1 MRLRLSLAVLILLS
15 GCNRPSGTAPF
26 AGRYVLDR
34 DAAQDTLVLLPDGR
48 YLHSTAF
55 AAHAMMTDSG
65 TWRMTSVDGQQ
76 RLQINHWVLWALPD
90 SNRELLNA
98 DAGTWYA
105 RVDTLPD
112 GTLSLPLG
120 QGRSGAFVAIH

>member
-1 MRLRLSLAVLILLS
+1 MRLRLSVAILALLCA
-15 GCNRPSGTAPF
+15 CNRPSGSAPL

-34 DAAQDTLVLLPDGR
+34 GVAQDTLVLLPDGR

-55 AAHAMMTDSG
+55 EAHALLTDSG
-65 TWRMTSVDGQQ
+65 TWRMTAVDGQQ

-90 SNRELLNA
+90 SNREMLNA

-105 RVDTLPD
+105 RIDTLPD

-120 QGRSGAFVAIH
+120 QGLSGAFVAIH